1 MPPASLL
8 LVLSTLAGPAPAVA
22 PAPHATFALTET
34 AAASPQRSRPQGLT
48 GSRPHRFGLGGTVGV
63 SNRGAAG
70 AVRYWFGQRVGIDFT
85 AGYYRRRLTPTLTAS
100 STQVMP
106 SVLVMFTEPDPSRD
120 VDLRP
125 YAGGGVNYARLLS
138 GTPTPGARTSATGG
152 QIFGGVEMT
161 FAEAE
166 NLAISAETGYYR
178 QPVRLTSAPYADGL
192 DFRLFVHMYL
202 N

>member
-8 LVLSTLAGPAPAVA
+8 LVLSTLSGPGPAVT
-22 PAPHATFALTET
+22 PAPPAALVRADT
-34 AAASPQRSRPQGLT
+34 AASPQRSGSQGLPP
-48 GSRPHRFGLGGTVGV
+48 RPHRFGLGGTVGV

-70 AVRYWFGQRVGIDFT
+70 AMRYWFGQRVGLDFT
-85 AGYYRRRLTPTLTAS
+85 AGYYRRQLTPTLTS
-100 STQVMP
+100 SSMQVMP

-120 VDLRP
+120 VDVRP

-138 GTPTPGARTSATGG
+138 GTPTTGARTSATGG

-178 QPVRLTSAPYADGL
+178 QPVRLTSAPYADGV
-192 DFRLFVHMYL
+192 DFRIFVHMYL

>member
-22 PAPHATFALTET
+22 PAPHAPFALTDT
-34 AAASPQRSRPQGLT
+34 AAFSPQRSGPQGIDP
-48 GSRPHRFGLGGTVGV
+48 RPHRFGLGGTVGI

-70 AVRYWFGQRVGIDFT
+70 AIRYWFGQRVGVDFT
-85 AGYYRRRLTPTLTAS
+85 AGYYRRRLTSTLTSS
-100 STQVMP
+100 STQLMP
-106 SVLVMFTEPDPSRD
+106 SVLVMLTAPDPSRD
-120 VDLRP
+120 VDIRP
-125 YAGGGVNYARLLS
+125 YVGGGVNYARLLS
-138 GTPTPGARTSATGG
+138 GTPITGGRTSATGG
-152 QIFGGVEMT
+152 QVFGGVEMT

-178 QPVRLTSAPYADGL
+178 QPVRLTSGPHADGV